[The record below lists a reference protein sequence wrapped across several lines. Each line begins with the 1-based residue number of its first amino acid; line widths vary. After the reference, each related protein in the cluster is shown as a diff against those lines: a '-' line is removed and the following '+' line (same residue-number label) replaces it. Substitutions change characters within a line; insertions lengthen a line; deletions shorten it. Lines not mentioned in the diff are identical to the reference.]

1 MRRRSL
7 TALVGIPILFGAAWL
22 GAPWLT
28 ILVLLAGAVALWET
42 YLLLPR
48 HVGPLPAALG
58 VAWVIAILLGAQASS
73 GFENFLAVVGGIL
86 VTGAF
91 VSSLWFTAFYS
102 GKRYPLA
109 YLYLLLGPL
118 YVGFLLSHSLALGE
132 LLGGGDLGRNWLLF
146 ALLVTFAT
154 DTGAYGVGRTIG
166 RTSLAPS
173 ISPNKTWE
181 GSVGGFAAAV
191 GVAVLVGL
199 AFDLEIARWQQVVIG
214 ATVGAVSQ
222 FGDLFESKLKRLSNA
237 KDAGSIIPGHG
248 GVLDRLDS
256 ILFALPAIYYLMG
269 TVFEP

>member
-7 TALVGIPILFGAAWL
+7 TALVGIPILLGAVWL

-42 YLLLPR
+42 YRLLPR

-86 VTGAF
+86 VIGAF
-91 VSSLWFTAFYS
+91 VSSLWFIAFYS
-102 GKRYPLA
+102 GERYPLA

-118 YVGFLLSHSLALGE
+118 YAGFLLSHSLALGE

-146 ALLVTFAT
+146 ALLVTLAT

-166 RTSLAPS
+166 RTPLVPS

-181 GSVGGFAAAV
+181 GSIGGFAAAV

-199 AFDLEIARWQQVVIG
+199 VFDLEIARWQQVVIG

-222 FGDLFESKLKRLSNA
+222 LGDLFESKLKRLSNA

-256 ILFALPAIYYLMG
+256 ILFALPTIYYLLG